1 MLQLIVSGLIF
12 GCIYGLAALGIVLI
26 FKTTDI
32 ANFAQG
38 EMAMITTFVSFMF
51 LTKLEL
57 PYLISFILALVF
69 AGIFG
74 TVVHRIFM
82 KPIQS
87 APPLNQIVLTLG
99 LFLAFNGV
107 AGLIWGHTPA
117 PYPPAFAGDPY
128 DLGGVFISMNEV
140 FVIGV
145 TVILM
150 LGFFLLFRFTAIGLA
165 MRASS
170 QDSMASELMGIKVS
184 SVFTW
189 TWGVGTV
196 LGGVAGMLTA
206 PFTFL
211 QPSMMADVLIMG
223 FAAAVLGGFISLPG
237 AVIGGLIIGVFGN
250 LISFYVSPEMK
261 LVYTFLL
268 IIVVLYIRPTGL
280 FGGNQYLKK
289 V

>member
-87 APPLNQIVLTLG
+87 APP
-99 LFLAFNGV
+99 
-107 AGLIWGHTPA
+107 
-117 PYPPAFAGDPY
+117 
-128 DLGGVFISMNEV
+128 
-140 FVIGV
+140 
-145 TVILM
+145 
-150 LGFFLLFRFTAIGLA
+150 
-165 MRASS
+165 
-170 QDSMASELMGIKVS
+170 
-184 SVFTW
+184 
-189 TWGVGTV
+189 
-196 LGGVAGMLTA
+196 
-206 PFTFL
+206 
-211 QPSMMADVLIMG
+211 
-223 FAAAVLGGFISLPG
+223 
-237 AVIGGLIIGVFGN
+237 
-250 LISFYVSPEMK
+250 
-261 LVYTFLL
+261 
-268 IIVVLYIRPTGL
+268 
-280 FGGNQYLKK
+280 
-289 V
+289 